1 MSFVKLTLKPDKS
14 GMKLPGFTSGA
25 PLILTGKEGI
35 TVGELV
41 AQLNTYRSP
50 ETQIKRLWY
59 DDFSVLF
66 FGTVLKTDLVGI
78 VKAYSC

>member
-1 MSFVKLTLKPDKS
+1 MNTVKLTLQPDKS
-14 GMKLPGFTSGA
+14 ALKLPGFTSGA
-25 PLILTGKEGI
+25 PLVLTGKIGV

-50 ETQIKRLWY
+50 DSQIKRLWY
-59 DDFSVLF
+59 EDSTVLF

-78 VKAYSC
+78 VKGYSC